1 MHALLAD
8 VLGGNPE
15 RGALL
20 VELSGTFPGAIAYVA
35 RPAVAERLGLDVA
48 AEIDGVALGLLS
60 PSEGAAHVAG
70 WEYTME
76 QRGRFDAHIR
86 KDHLPV
92 PFHTVSFLAL
102 LDRPSG
108 VGPQW
113 LALTV
118 YRSLN

>member
-8 VLGGNPE
+8 VLGGGPE
-15 RGALL
+15 MGALL
-20 VELSGTFPGAIAYVA
+20 AELSGTFPGAIAYVA

-48 AEIDGVALGLLS
+48 AEVDGVALGLLC
-60 PSEGAAHVAG
+60 PSEGAAHVVG
-70 WEYTME
+70 WEYAME
-76 QRGRFDAHIR
+76 QRGLFDAHIR
-86 KDHLPV
+86 KDRLPL
-92 PFHTVSFLAL
+92 PLHTASVLAL
-102 LDRPSG
+102 LDRPNG